1 MTLGR
6 REFQDVYFPLLE
18 STRNAVGVMAAYND
32 VDGVPCHINGQLFQN
47 ILRKQLGYQGIVMA
61 DGIALD
67 RLQDV
72 FSDKVTSANAA
83 LQAGVDLSLWD
94 ETYLQIADGVKT
106 KKIMESALDAACARV
121 LGIKFLLGLFEHP
134 FLKDPSQKL
143 TEVLSAAK
151 KSMLRLLKNH

>member
-1 MTLGR
+1 
-6 REFQDVYFPLLE
+6 
-18 STRNAVGVMAAYND
+18 MAAYND

-106 KKIMESALDAACARV
+106 KKLWN
-121 LGIKFLLGLFEHP
+121 
-134 FLKDPSQKL
+134 
-143 TEVLSAAK
+143 
-151 KSMLRLLKNH
+151 RLLMPPVPAS